1 MKKKRR
7 DKKYVPRAP
16 RIPITK
22 LRDDIALI
30 IHTSIVRLAAGPD
43 LDAYDNLAENIN
55 MAGLALEGKPQFSR
69 EFALIESGARA
80 MNQIGEL
87 VNAGQS
93 PKPHHIAPIRVA
105 VNVIDAVLGRLDLE
119 TLYVAE
125 LAAHAA
131 MRQGYE
137 DARKAI
143 PATNSR

>member
-7 DKKYVPRAP
+7 DKKYTPRIA

-55 MAGLALEGKPQFSR
+55 LVGIALEGKPAFSR
-69 EFALIESGARA
+69 EFALIAGGARA

-87 VNAGQS
+87 VTAGHT

-105 VNVIDAVLGRLDLE
+105 VNTIDAVLGRLDVE

-137 DARKAI
+137 DAKKAI
-143 PATNSR
+143 PATNSQ